1 PAHRPCRCAR
11 RAPLQ
16 SGAGPSRFTS
26 AVRAQGQTVGG
37 QEAGGRLWRNGTWR
51 SVRPRAEPGG
61 QMTHDLLGRPLT
73 EAEAQLARLYADL
86 KTMAARDDLPPCAE
100 RNVKK
105 ALACMWQVVND
116 LDLEFEQLYD
126 LGV

>member
-1 PAHRPCRCAR
+1 MD
-11 RAPLQ
+11 
-16 SGAGPSRFTS
+16 
-26 AVRAQGQTVGG
+26 TV
-37 QEAGGRLWRNGTWR
+37 
-51 SVRPRAEPGG
+51 
-61 QMTHDLLGRPLT
+61 DLLNRPVT
-73 EAEAQLARLYADL
+73 DSDARLLELYRSLKAVAADP
-86 KTMAARDDLPPCAE
+86 DLPPCVE

>member
-1 PAHRPCRCAR
+1 MSER
-11 RAPLQ
+11 
-16 SGAGPSRFTS
+16 
-26 AVRAQGQTVGG
+26 
-37 QEAGGRLWRNGTWR
+37 
-51 SVRPRAEPGG
+51 
-61 QMTHDLLGRPLT
+61 DLLGRPVSESDAAAVTYLSRT
-73 EAEAQLARLYADL
+73 EDACRPLRIS
-86 KTMAARDDLPPCAE
+86 PPCVE